1 MPDPTPEEMALIT
14 TNNVDEQDDA
24 ELADN
29 QEPTT
34 DLIGLEQ

>member
-14 TNNVDEQDDA
+14 TNNVDDQDDA
-24 ELADN
+24 ALADD

-34 DLIGLEQ
+34 DLIGLER